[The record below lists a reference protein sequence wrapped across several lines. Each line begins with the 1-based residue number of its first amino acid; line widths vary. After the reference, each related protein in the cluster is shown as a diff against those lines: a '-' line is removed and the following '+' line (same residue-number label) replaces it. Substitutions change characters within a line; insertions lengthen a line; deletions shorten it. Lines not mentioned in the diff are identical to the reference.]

1 MFGWMNRAALG
12 WTDDGTP
19 DRYTDGSNA
28 LPGGS
33 DITSLPVV
41 MYSSPVKE
49 SPTNSRS
56 FLRACAYGE
65 TSRKPYFLRR
75 MEVR

>member
-41 MYSSPVKE
+41 MYSKPGQGI
-49 SPTNSRS
+49 PTNRS
-56 FLRACAYGE
+56 ILPTRLCV
-65 TSRKPYFLRR
+65 RR
-75 MEVR
+75 NFPKTIFS